1 MSAAELASALHAMEY
16 RLSKQLLETKH
27 GLHEVIVGGSEKSSR
42 DGSGGPSIVLLP
54 DDSDAAC
61 ESCGREFEAFRL
73 AVHARACQRLSARTP
88 PAVVAAAQ
96 RANSMRQHAMA
107 LLKQLTSQPARQ
119 PQQQLFSR
127 SATPLAPAAADR
139 DNRTQSSAP
148 SKRPP
153 VGGAPAPPVAVPPA
167 AMRSAHPESRGAS
180 YRHDEYA
187 YAQECDDEAYD
198 CDEAYGDEHEAP
210 YEEEEPPPPPKQQA
224 KAPQRPPQ
232 QPKKPPPMEYEE
244 EEPPP
249 PPQAKAPQR
258 PPQQPKKPPPMEY
271 EEEEPPP
278 QAKAP
283 QRPPQ
288 KQPKKPPPMEYEEEE
303 PPPPP
308 QAKAPQRPPQQ
319 PRKPS
324 PPPKQPSP
332 RADEDEFPPP
342 PAQYP
347 TGDLGEDAFV
357 DEEEM
362 RQQQAQCDI
371 CGRNF
376 NADRLERHRAICIKQ
391 STKKRKVFGE
401 SAERMKLQEK
411 LAEEHAKELEAKAAK
426 KALWKQQSEKF
437 QNAMKA
443 ARAVQ
448 NGEAPPVLEPE
459 EDSRVQCPHCGR
471 KFEALVAERHIPKCA
486 QTKAKPNAVG
496 TPMKRQSTSKNLPGI
511 GGPAP
516 PPPPPKKEKA
526 AEATPEKVKEKEPQL
541 NPRQILE
548 AKKAAEK
555 AAEMASPAKK
565 TAKKA
570 PPRKASPL
578 GR

>member
-187 YAQECDDEAYD
+187 YAQECDDETYD

-210 YEEEEPPPPPKQQA
+210 YEEEEPPPPLKQQA
-224 KAPQRPPQ
+224 KAPQRPP
-232 QPKKPPPMEYEE
+232 
-244 EEPPP
+244 
-249 PPQAKAPQR
+249 PQ
-258 PPQQPKKPPPMEY
+258 
-271 EEEEPPP
+271 
-278 QAKAP
+278 
-283 QRPPQ
+283 
-288 KQPKKPPPMEYEEEE
+288 QPKKPPPMEYEEEE

-526 AEATPEKVKEKEPQL
+526 AEATPEKVKEPQL

>member
-153 VGGAPAPPVAVPPA
+153 VGGAPAHPVAVPPA

-187 YAQECDDEAYD
+187 YAQECDDETYD

-249 PPQAKAPQR
+249 PPQAKA
-258 PPQQPKKPPPMEY
+258 
-271 EEEEPPP
+271 
-278 QAKAP
+278 A
-283 QRPPQ
+283 
-288 KQPKKPPPMEYEEEE
+288 
-303 PPPPP
+303 
-308 QAKAPQRPPQQ
+308 QRPPQQ

>member
-1 MSAAELASALHAMEY
+1 
-16 RLSKQLLETKH
+16 
-27 GLHEVIVGGSEKSSR
+27 
-42 DGSGGPSIVLLP
+42 
-54 DDSDAAC
+54 
-61 ESCGREFEAFRL
+61 
-73 AVHARACQRLSARTP
+73 
-88 PAVVAAAQ
+88 
-96 RANSMRQHAMA
+96 
-107 LLKQLTSQPARQ
+107 
-119 PQQQLFSR
+119 
-127 SATPLAPAAADR
+127 
-139 DNRTQSSAP
+139 
-148 SKRPP
+148 
-153 VGGAPAPPVAVPPA
+153 
-167 AMRSAHPESRGAS
+167 MRSAHPESRGAS

-187 YAQECDDEAYD
+187 YAQECDDETYD

-232 QPKKPPPMEYEE
+232 QPKKPPPMEYED
-244 EEPPP
+244 
-249 PPQAKAPQR
+249 
-258 PPQQPKKPPPMEY
+258 
-271 EEEEPPP
+271 EEPPP

-308 QAKAPQRPPQQ
+308 QAKAAQRPPQQ

-426 KALWKQQSEKF
+426 KAIATAANPVLKAIAAGN
-437 QNAMKA
+437 QNPPPL
-443 ARAVQ
+443 
-448 NGEAPPVLEPE
+448 APPA
-459 EDSRVQCPHCGR
+459 R
-471 KFEALVAERHIPKCA
+471 
-486 QTKAKPNAVG
+486 
-496 TPMKRQSTSKNLPGI
+496 
-511 GGPAP
+511 PAIP
-516 PPPPPKKEKA
+516 PPPGAQLKYCLLFNSTVGCPVLKCRFAHAVPPKISNAWKYLSSRFDSGD
-526 AEATPEKVKEKEPQL
+526 KEP
-541 NPRQILE
+541 
-548 AKKAAEK
+548 
-555 AAEMASPAKK
+555 SPAFLIGGK
-565 TAKKA
+565 
-570 PPRKASPL
+570 
-578 GR
+578 

>member
-148 SKRPP
+148 SKRPT

-167 AMRSAHPESRGAS
+167 AMRPAHPESRGAS
-180 YRHDEYA
+180 YRHDEFA
-187 YAQECDDEAYD
+187 YAQECDDEAFD
-198 CDEAYGDEHEAP
+198 RDEAYGDEHEAP

-232 QPKKPPPMEYEE
+232 Q
-244 EEPPP
+244 
-249 PPQAKAPQR
+249 
-258 PPQQPKKPPPMEY
+258 QPKKPPPMEY
-271 EEEEPPP
+271 EEEL
-278 QAKAP
+278 
-283 QRPPQ
+283 
-288 KQPKKPPPMEYEEEE
+288 
-303 PPPPP
+303 PPPP
-308 QAKAPQRPPQQ
+308 QSKAPQRPPQQ

-332 RADEDEFPPP
+332 REDEDEFPPQ

-516 PPPPPKKEKA
+516 PPPPPKKEKT
-526 AEATPEKVKEKEPQL
+526 EATPEKVKEKEPQL

-565 TAKKA
+565 TVKKA

>member
-127 SATPLAPAAADR
+127 AATPLAPAAADR

-148 SKRPP
+148 SKRPT

-167 AMRSAHPESRGAS
+167 AMRPAHPESRGAS
-180 YRHDEYA
+180 YRHDEFA
-187 YAQECDDEAYD
+187 YAQECDDEAFD
-198 CDEAYGDEHEAP
+198 RDEAYGDEHEAP

-232 QPKKPPPMEYEE
+232 Q
-244 EEPPP
+244 
-249 PPQAKAPQR
+249 
-258 PPQQPKKPPPMEY
+258 QPKKPPPMEY
-271 EEEEPPP
+271 EEEPPP

-288 KQPKKPPPMEYEEEE
+288 QQPKKPPPMEYEEEL
-303 PPPPP
+303 PPPP
-308 QAKAPQRPPQQ
+308 QSKAPQRPPQQ

-332 RADEDEFPPP
+332 REDEDEFPPQ

-516 PPPPPKKEKA
+516 PPPPPKKEKT
-526 AEATPEKVKEKEPQL
+526 EATPEKVKEKEPQL

-565 TAKKA
+565 TVKKA

>member
-153 VGGAPAPPVAVPPA
+153 VGGAPAHPVAVPPA

-210 YEEEEPPPPPKQQA
+210 YEEEEPPPPPKQ
-224 KAPQRPPQ
+224 
-232 QPKKPPPMEYEE
+232 
-244 EEPPP
+244 
-249 PPQAKAPQR
+249 QAKAPQR

>member
-153 VGGAPAPPVAVPPA
+153 VGGAPAHPVAVPPA

-249 PPQAKAPQR
+249 
-258 PPQQPKKPPPMEY
+258 
-271 EEEEPPP
+271 

-308 QAKAPQRPPQQ
+308 QAKAAQRPPQQ

>member
-1 MSAAELASALHAMEY
+1 
-16 RLSKQLLETKH
+16 
-27 GLHEVIVGGSEKSSR
+27 
-42 DGSGGPSIVLLP
+42 
-54 DDSDAAC
+54 
-61 ESCGREFEAFRL
+61 
-73 AVHARACQRLSARTP
+73 
-88 PAVVAAAQ
+88 
-96 RANSMRQHAMA
+96 
-107 LLKQLTSQPARQ
+107 
-119 PQQQLFSR
+119 
-127 SATPLAPAAADR
+127 
-139 DNRTQSSAP
+139 
-148 SKRPP
+148 
-153 VGGAPAPPVAVPPA
+153 
-167 AMRSAHPESRGAS
+167 
-180 YRHDEYA
+180 
-187 YAQECDDEAYD
+187 
-198 CDEAYGDEHEAP
+198 
-210 YEEEEPPPPPKQQA
+210 
-224 KAPQRPPQ
+224 
-232 QPKKPPPMEYEE
+232 
-244 EEPPP
+244 
-249 PPQAKAPQR
+249 
-258 PPQQPKKPPPMEY
+258 MEY